1 MTTPEGKMKD
11 KIKKLLHRYKVYF
24 HMPVQN
30 GMGAPTLDFICC
42 HWGFYIGI
50 EAKAPKK
57 DLTDRQYITKG
68 EIENA
73 GGIVL
78 RVSSDEELD
87 ILECYLQILEPS
99 P

>member
-11 KIKKLLHRYKVYF
+11 KIKRLFKRYQVYF

-42 HWGFYIGI
+42 YFGWYIGV

-57 DLTDRQYITKG
+57 DLTQRQYDTKDD
-68 EIENA
+68 IEKA
-73 GGIVL
+73 GGFVL

-87 ILECYLQILEPS
+87 ILECLLQILEP
-99 P
+99 